1 MSQWICIKPK
11 SQENEENFIS
21 ISLPHPRTGL
31 PARYI
36 IQDGDLFE
44 AQRVDCSS
52 QNSWFIK
59 DIIQKDGSMI
69 LFTRID
75 PLFLMIPFL
84 ENSRRKNLESQGFFL
99 TLEDI
104 LDNIDYPS
112 TTRLLT
118 INNMLT
124 YMEWICDGKDINL
137 DSKVYRLNDDKMMKW
152 LKGKVTN
159 LLSKFDQHKS
169 LRKLAEQL
177 DNETIHDQHRQELRT
192 KFILEVIMEYLP
204 NYWIEQLKKEYK
216 FDELGKWSNQ
226 EIFYMTDNTSKYSEN
241 KKIEVEVKQPV
252 KKRKLTL
259 GQTTLAKANKTGMKK
274 LTSFFSKIPKD

>member
-1 MSQWICIKPK
+1 MSQWIC
-11 SQENEENFIS
+11 QENEENFIS

-36 IQDGDLFE
+36 IQDGNLFE
-44 AQRVDCSS
+44 AQRIDCSS

-59 DIIQKDGSMI
+59 DTIQKDGSMI

-84 ENSRRKNLESQGFFL
+84 ENSRRKNLESPGFFL

-104 LDNIDYPS
+104 LDNTDYPS

-118 INNMLT
+118 INNILT
-124 YMEWICDGKDINL
+124 YMEWICDG
-137 DSKVYRLNDDKMMKW
+137 KVYRLNDDKMMKW

-177 DNETIHDQHRQELRT
+177 DNETINDQYRQELRT

-204 NYWIEQLKKEYK
+204 NYWTEQLKKEYK

-226 EIFYMTDNTSKYSEN
+226 EIFYMTDNTPKYSEN
-241 KKIEVEVKQPV
+241 KQIEVEDKKP
-252 KKRKLTL
+252 KRKLTP

-274 LTSFFSKIPKD
+274 LSTFFSKIPKE